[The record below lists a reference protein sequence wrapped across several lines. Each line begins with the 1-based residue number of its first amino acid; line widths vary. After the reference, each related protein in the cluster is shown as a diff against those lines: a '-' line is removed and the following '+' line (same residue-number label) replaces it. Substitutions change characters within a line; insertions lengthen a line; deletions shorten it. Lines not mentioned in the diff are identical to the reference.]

1 MSGRRKAA
9 PIKVLELR
17 EDGVCESGL
26 ELSPCTS
33 SDLFKE
39 QQDGVESASFLRT
52 GMIDKLNDDN
62 SKDRDASPSTTEEV
76 RKFFFF
82 YLFLLFAAC
91 LSVSRSCMFSGHLNQ
106 LKILNVKLTNQIL
119 RSSVG
124 IFSLVLH
131 GGHTGVVN

>member
-62 SKDRDASPSTTEEV
+62 SKDRDASPSTTEE
-76 RKFFFF
+76 
-82 YLFLLFAAC
+82 C
-91 LSVSRSCMFSGHLNQ
+91 EGG
-106 LKILNVKLTNQIL
+106 TNANDCVPPSSAT
-119 RSSVG
+119 SSVEFSCSMKSDASTVSDHASLFVSFFDVRHITQQD
-124 IFSLVLH
+124 IFDASKSE
-131 GGHTGVVN
+131 NE